1 MFGLNKDTPV
11 VGKSDIKVLSPC
23 KEVFSF
29 VGADFIKNYP
39 RWSPEVVDLQSLTDG
54 VVKVGTM
61 CRQVRIDQG
70 RRSESTF
77 KITIFQPEKRICFE
91 GVSSPY
97 RCDYV
102 LKSDNLASVSH
113 IHFTFELLSLELFMR
128 PFEKLIRMA
137 VQDGTEKIVK
147 NIKRLIESKNNNLYD
162 KRLWLLICVV
172 L

>member
-11 VGKSDIKVLSPC
+11 VGKSGIKVQSPPD
-23 KEVFSF
+23 EVFRF
-29 VGADFIKNYP
+29 VGSDFIKNYP
-39 RWSPEVVDLQSLTDG
+39 KWSPEVVNLESLTDG
-54 VVKVGTM
+54 DVNVGTM

-77 KITIFQPEKRICFE
+77 KVTIFQPGKRICFE
-91 GVSSPY
+91 GVSNPY

-102 LKSDNLASVSH
+102 LESDKAASV

-137 VQDGTEKIVK
+137 VQDGTEKTVR
-147 NIKRLIESKNNNLYD
+147 NIKKLVESKNN
-162 KRLWLLICVV
+162 
-172 L
+172 

>member
-11 VGKSDIKVLSPC
+11 VGKADIKVQSPC
-23 KEVFSF
+23 KVVFGF

-39 RWSPEVVDLQSLTDG
+39 RWSPEVVDLESLTDG
-54 VVKVGTM
+54 DVKVGTM

-77 KITIFQPEKRICFE
+77 KVTIFQPGKRICFE
-91 GVSSPY
+91 GVSNPY

-102 LKSDNLASVSH
+102 IETDKTTSVSH

-137 VQDGTEKIVK
+137 VQDGTEKTVR
-147 NIKRLIESKNNNLYD
+147 NIKKLVESKNNKL
-162 KRLWLLICVV
+162 
-172 L
+172 

>member
-11 VGKSDIKVLSPC
+11 VGKADIKVQSTC

-29 VGADFIKNYP
+29 VGANFIKNYP
-39 RWSPEVVDLQSLTDG
+39 KWSPEVVDLESLTDG
-54 VVKVGTM
+54 AVKVGTM

-77 KITIFQPEKRICFE
+77 KVTIFQPGKRICFE
-91 GVSSPY
+91 GVSNPY

-102 LKSDNLASVSH
+102 LETDKAKSASQ
-113 IHFTFELLSLELFMR
+113 IHFTFELLSLEVFMR

-137 VQDGTEKIVK
+137 VQEGTEKTVR
-147 NIKRLIESKNNNLYD
+147 NIKKLVESKNN
-162 KRLWLLICVV
+162 KI
-172 L
+172 

>member
-11 VGKSDIKVLSPC
+11 VGKAETKVKSPC
-23 KEVFSF
+23 EDVFSF

-39 RWSPEVVDLQSLTDG
+39 RWSPEVVELESLTDG
-54 VVKVGTM
+54 DVKVGTM

-77 KITIFQPEKRICFE
+77 KVTIFQKGERICFE
-91 GVSSPY
+91 GVSNPY

-102 LKSDNLASVSH
+102 LKEDKSNSVSN

-137 VQDGTEKIVK
+137 VQDGTEKTVR
-147 NIKRLIESKNNNLYD
+147 NIKKLVESKNN
-162 KRLWLLICVV
+162 
-172 L
+172 